1 MSICGRKGYEKNMWL
16 LNYVTKNSI
25 TESAAEKG
33 SIKSVDGATV
43 QVDASSDFKRI
54 PVVVPYGV
62 YYVPPVGEESVVI
75 SVGGEDF
82 CLGTLGKEAN
92 LSSGELMLRSA
103 GGASI
108 VLKNDG
114 HVYINGVMY

>member
-1 MSICGRKGYEKNMWL
+1 M
-16 LNYVTKNSI
+16 
-25 TESAAEKG
+25 
-33 SIKSVDGATV
+33 
-43 QVDASSDFKRI
+43 
-54 PVVVPYGV
+54 
-62 YYVPPVGEESVVI
+62 I

>member
-1 MSICGRKGYEKNMWL
+1 VGGKAMKINMWL

-25 TESAAEKG
+25 TESSAEKG